1 MLVVVICFHTVLVRI
16 GLMGEVPTALEL
28 VYLRDDLLWGLA
40 FAENFN
46 MVWRANDYFADTS
59 KP

>member
-1 MLVVVICFHTVLVRI
+1 M
-16 GLMGEVPTALEL
+16 GLMGEVPTALDL
-28 VYLRDDLLWGLA
+28 TYLRDDLLWGLA